1 MIPIWAHAY
10 SHRMMT
16 SYQCEKLG
24 RSLSSS
30 IRSAINT
37 VNADYPKIIMFDGVI
52 ALVQDI
58 DIDELPYTKKQI
70 GCWLYSSSKN
80 RTDMQVFIL
89 VERDMYR
96 YINPP
101 DKGQPIRFLKNDID
115 IDKTLWF
122 NELFPEMEIGSSS
135 KVASFDDSDLLNEF
149 GVGKKT
155 IDITNMDLT
164 FDTSEG
170 ICEIND
176 SLGDFFKSLTVLF
189 QGKEIDIVK
198 PEEWFVEFL
207 QFYLKWRSEIEI
219 QQLEEEFLR
228 DFDALDEK
236 AKEMVMA
243 VREYREILDRKV
255 SSVEV
260 DPSEVEIN
268 IDDGES
274 KVGEVLDV
282 DEPEVDKNDSD
293 EAAVENPDEE
303 TETDTDNESNT
314 ETNTFEQEIK
324 SYLQEQTDVLSCID
338 TTDVGESREY
348 RMYNG
353 IELIRSDSEGA
364 LIRTSKDKN
373 STYVYQILDN
383 ETELT
388 NNGYD
393 ELFTEAEAKD
403 IPWVYD
409 EKKFKASFQGC
420 SQYVEYQQANAQYE
434 MEWGPMDSPRDI
446 SFRPDNHQFHSLKFA
461 GEKILLG
468 HRPGFGKTINSII
481 LGEKMRNSCCKCEYM
496 AGEGCECDLPYIYI
510 LAPDRKLVKHWV
522 EELKNLRFDTN
533 HYIWSTYKHL
543 ELSQSK
549 VEYPEMH
556 HVDPKEFEKMKQGD
570 YTGRTKFNKNIRH
583 CMVCDRGYTE
593 QEVVNMMPDMEE
605 TIRNTWVVNK
615 TRGVRHILFNGTND
629 KTVIEHHWRLFED
642 KIFFSCDKCI
652 GAHFLTGFTPN
663 NDGVNFEKYDDYKE
677 QGLDITDYMAR
688 ENDQWNAF
696 YEQMKTI
703 ASIQADLPV
712 HEIKQKLRDENE
724 QNPQNIKL
732 SYKISK
738 NLPLHMY
745 RAPPNCIVICDEV
758 HLYVKE
764 SKSLILQVVW
774 KYLLSCRFS
783 ILCSATPVESSGSE
797 LNQLYLISE
806 MLRTKR
812 DYWNDEPVEF
822 NVKYSGMFLP
832 PWHLLRSLETGEN
845 MYEVASRLKNKFS
858 RFNTVQDIDKAIK
871 DLTATTESKI
881 DPKFKIN
888 STDLMNLYMGV
899 QNTDFALKNKKW
911 VTPKES
917 GIELYEIATNSYDKF
932 MQEALKRLYV
942 KQMKSRGD
950 KEFPDLVSAT
960 PSGYIEVPL
969 DLNRALL
976 KDKPP
981 KSELRYLIPQ
991 NSILNYSIS
1000 VEGLNHLVVKESE
1013 TGNYTAKEVLE
1024 IEGYVLCNLF
1034 SDGLV
1039 TISFQKDAMVNY
1051 SAPLISNYSLSTNAK
1066 PYSGCKLPERGDR
1079 EVRERQRQENIEA
1092 LKGNISGNIEG
1103 IKKLSWLY
1111 INPTNQSKNNW
1122 YDDIPYVPDILGSK
1136 VLKIV
1141 TTIEDQVRKGKN
1153 VMVYHDK
1160 VEMLR
1165 MVQRGLAMRGH
1176 RIANEQIE
1184 KARLKPG
1191 VEAVDAEAG
1200 DYMFDGDLKEH
1211 ARTQASKRWRMLDEE
1226 YIKKQNEAYGYYDEP
1241 VVADG
1246 IVYSQLKEVFDMYNS
1261 LVEKISYPIVYT
1273 RYENMFGKADDIE
1286 PLTLATTINDFA
1298 FYAEYAHYQSDVET
1312 THRQYSKLIEGA
1324 KAMKNILKGKITY
1337 EKKTEIINAA
1347 NTYNRMKGMPR
1358 DGTRDKFK
1366 KLMFELCEVYYK
1378 RGLEKAVTKKPEIK
1392 RVYNREYYKEV
1403 YALAKNFKW
1412 KDHKNGLK
1420 TRQEVLNY
1428 WQTLEDWQEHKEL
1441 YILKNGVRQTEWV
1454 LKDPKNKP
1462 DKGEMFEFK
1471 ETGNTVFKLKNESLR
1486 NLLNYTFELNVDI
1499 NKRNEEIDNDHPLP
1513 DLRFQAIDYYL
1524 EMNWSGKG
1532 KFKGVFKGKQSLT
1545 KPYLDYARNKM
1556 DEIVQDKPRKKG
1568 KDFETYPLPEIGL
1581 PDYKPFDFQSITG
1594 FIAKNDRVYTDP
1606 FFDQKNAKEMMNLD
1620 TALKLKGQIT
1630 FAQYQCPVYLVN
1642 SKFKRD
1648 IENYEDAF
1656 RFCIWSQ
1663 MYLRY
1668 LWVQREYEGKLNQG
1682 NVKTIEEY
1690 ADTIVHLDSNPFNKV
1705 AKGKVKINM
1714 NGVEME
1720 ARQDFLKTMK
1730 PRITGMS
1737 KYNRMRYAVIEGTVV
1752 KQAEQ
1757 PKYVQAF
1764 SEGYIDCLFV
1774 SDSGIVGVDY
1784 KSCSPSYM
1792 ICIDPVKSA
1801 GKQDQFNG
1809 RTVRRRSHKN
1819 LPEKMRKVEYV
1830 SFVSSKLQ
1838 VPKEKQRKDEEEVV
1852 NYDLKTL
1859 SNLVRKTDEP
1869 KKTEYMLMHR
1879 KMQREQWAQKKLKK
1893 ALNDLE
1899 QLKEDLRK
1907 EMDLEAEEE
1916 EIQGETE
1923 EELENVQEETY
1934 NGIYKPNAQDI
1945 INTFDSTT
1953 IQDIIQKELEVQKL
1967 SIDDDKLRQKE
1978 MPFNGRYTYEVE
1990 EDLSIDLVFE
2000 AKEYTRDMI
2009 IAEVLPNNPQ
2019 TASEQTLRE
2028 MLSRQE
2034 YRFSKEDRK
2043 DALVTLDYDWDIN
2056 SFQEDPGINEL
2067 RRELDKRYGTS
2078 CGEITYAEQR
2088 KRNQY
2093 YVNGPNIVDPCKK
2106 SRSTDTQK
2114 EPDNKRW
2121 DTYFDN
2127 YVNLSH
2133 VPVYNNYAFVSVEE
2147 YLAHVNNGANFDN
2160 YYCFAC
2166 NQVTETLQCKCG
2178 FDVKDENGKYYYYH
2192 LVDNVSKI
2200 QESTASALK
2209 QSTRNTKIKD
2219 LSIVKRVQRDR
2230 LEMVLSLNSIE
2241 HQVKQFGDKTYKFT
2255 FKNDGN
2261 DVSFYKRVNRPDMEE
2276 ENRDWYE
2283 VMTKPDTELFE
2294 RMSKRYTEQERDRFK
2309 GTVVERSAP
2318 VKERTKRV
2326 VKYDDGIGVGS
2337 VVLYN
2342 GEEKTVVERNG
2353 GTLTLEPGPIE
2364 VNVSEVQIK
2373 EEEDDETSDYDPEE
2387 ENELVYDSDISIQS
2401 EY

>member
-1 MIPIWAHAY
+1 MVQGVLYMFPIWAHAY

-16 SYQCEKLG
+16 SYTCQEMDMKK
-24 RSLSSS
+24 RSD
-30 IRSAINT
+30 IRTALNSVTKDKAILFLDKQ
-37 VNADYPKIIMFDGVI
+37 VFIVYD
-52 ALVQDI
+52 
-58 DIDELPYTKKQI
+58 DEMTPLEYSREEI
-70 GCWLYSSSKN
+70 GCCLWQSANN
-80 RTDMQVFIL
+80 RTDL
-89 VERDMYR
+89 VIKIVVDGTE
-96 YINPP
+96 YIYQNPP
-101 DKGQPIRFLKNDID
+101 TGGGKIKFLRGTDEMTKDQ
-115 IDKTLWF
+115 WF
-122 NELFPEMEIGSSS
+122 QEVFPDMDLNKPTGD
-135 KVASFDDSDLLNEF
+135 ALLNEF
-149 GVGKKT
+149 GCGQPRT

-164 FDTSEG
+164 FEKG
-170 ICEIND
+170 NLICEIND
-176 SLGDFFKSLTVLF
+176 NLGSAFSCLLVNFKGKTIDVVEPEAWFRSFIAFF
-189 QGKEIDIVK
+189 
-198 PEEWFVEFL
+198 
-207 QFYLKWRSEIEI
+207 LKWSSLSGINNNIDNFMSDYR
-219 QQLEEEFLR
+219 
-228 DFDALDEK
+228 ALVDE

-243 VREYREILDRKV
+243 VKEFKQAIDDNTKV
-255 SSVEV
+255 SS
-260 DPSEVEIN
+260 
-268 IDDGES
+268 
-274 KVGEVLDV
+274 K
-282 DEPEVDKNDSD
+282 PEVDSETDSD
-293 EAAVENPDEE
+293 SEPMASISDSEGSESPPPLIQRLESIDLSDR
-303 TETDTDNESNT
+303 TDTDNESNT
-314 ETNTFEQEIK
+314 EVMDTETSFEQEIK
-324 SYLQEQTDVLSCID
+324 SYLKEQTDVLSCID
-338 TTDVGESREY
+338 TADVGESREY

-373 STYVYQILDN
+373 SAYVYQILDS

-409 EKKFKASFQGC
+409 ENKFKASFQGC
-420 SQYVEYQQANAQYE
+420 SQYVEYQQADAQYE

-446 SFRPDNHQFHSLKFA
+446 SFRPDSHQFHSLKFA

-481 LGEKMRNSCCKCEYM
+481 LAEKMRNACE
-496 AGEGCECDLPYIYI
+496 GVKPDIYI

-522 EELKNLRFDTN
+522 EELKNLRVDTD

-556 HVDPKEFEKMKQGD
+556 HVDPEEFEKMRQGD
-570 YTGRTKFNKNIRH
+570 YTGRTKFDKNIRH

-593 QEVVNMMPDMEE
+593 QQVVNMMPDTEE

-677 QGLDITDYMAR
+677 QGLDITDYMSR
-688 ENDQWNAF
+688 ENDQWNTF
-696 YEQMKTI
+696 YANVKDI
-703 ASIQADLPV
+703 ASIQVDLPV
-712 HEIKQKLRDENE
+712 HEIKQKLRDENK
-724 QNPQNIKL
+724 QIPQNIQL
-732 SYKISK
+732 PYKVSK

-764 SKSLILQVVW
+764 SKSLILQVMW

-871 DLTATTESKI
+871 DLSATSESKI

-899 QNTDFALKNKKW
+899 QNTDFALKSRKW

-976 KDKPP
+976 KDNPP

-991 NSILNYSIS
+991 NSISNYSIS

-1066 PYSGCKLPERGDR
+1066 PYSGCKLTERGDR
-1079 EVRERQRQENIEA
+1079 EVRERQRQDSIEA
-1092 LKGNISGNIEG
+1092 MKMNISGNIEG
-1103 IKKLSWLY
+1103 IKNLSWLY

-1165 MVQRGLAMRGH
+1165 MVQRGLTMRGH

-1184 KARLKPG
+1184 KATLPG
-1191 VEAVDAEAG
+1191 ILAVDAEAG
-1200 DYMFDGDLKEH
+1200 DYAFDEDLKQH
-1211 ARTQASKRWRMLDEE
+1211 ARIQASKRWRMLDEE
-1226 YIKKQNEAYGYYDEP
+1226 YINKQNEAYGYYDEP

-1273 RYENMFGKADDIE
+1273 RYENMFGKADDIQ

-1347 NTYNRMKGMPR
+1347 NTYNRMKDMPH
-1358 DGTRDKFK
+1358 DAPRDKFK

-1378 RGLEKAVTKKPEIK
+1378 RGLEKAVTKKTEVK

-1403 YALAKNFKW
+1403 YALVKNFNW
-1412 KDHKNGLK
+1412 RDHKNDLK

-1428 WQTLEDWQEHKEL
+1428 WQNLEDWQEHKEL
-1441 YILKNGVRQTEWV
+1441 YILKNGVRQTERV

-1462 DKGEMFEFK
+1462 DKGEIFEFK
-1471 ETGNTVFKLKNESLR
+1471 ETGNMVFKLKNESLR
-1486 NLLNYTFELNVDI
+1486 NLLNNKFKINVDI
-1499 NKRNEEIDNDHPLP
+1499 NKSNEQIDNDHILP
-1513 DLRFQAIDYYL
+1513 DLRCQAIEYYL
-1524 EMNWSGKG
+1524 EMNWGGKG
-1532 KFKGVFKGKQSLT
+1532 KFKGVFKGKQSDT
-1545 KPYLDYARNKM
+1545 KPYLDYARKKM
-1556 DEIVQDKPRKKG
+1556 DEIVKLEPRKTG
-1568 KDFETYPLPEIGL
+1568 NDFETYPLPEVGL
-1581 PDYKPFDFQSITG
+1581 PDYKPFDFQSITD

-1606 FFDQKNAKEMMNLD
+1606 FFDQNNAKEMMNLD
-1620 TALKLKGQIT
+1620 KKLKLKGQIT
-1630 FAQYQCPVYLVN
+1630 FAQYQCPVYLVK

-1690 ADTIVHLDSNPFNKV
+1690 ANTIVHLDSNPFNKV

-1720 ARQDFLKTMK
+1720 ARQEFLKTMK

-1737 KYNRMRYAVIEGTVV
+1737 KDNRMRYAVIEGTVV

-1784 KSCSPSYM
+1784 KSCSSSYM

-1819 LPEKMRKVEYV
+1819 LPENMRKVEYV

-1859 SNLVRKTDEP
+1859 SNLVGKTDEP

-1907 EMDLEAEEE
+1907 EVDLEAEEE

-1923 EELENVQEETY
+1923 EELENVSEETY

-1945 INTFDSTT
+1945 INTFDSPT
-1953 IQDIIQKELEVQKL
+1953 IQGIIEKELEVQKL
-1967 SIDDDKLRQKE
+1967 SIDDDKLRQKV
-1978 MPFNGRYTYEVE
+1978 MPFKGKYTYDVE
-1990 EDLSIDLVFE
+1990 EDSNTNLVFE
-2000 AKEYTRDMI
+2000 QKEYTRDMI
-2009 IAEVLPNNPQ
+2009 IEETLPNNPH

-2034 YRFSKEDRK
+2034 YRFSRENKT

-2056 SFQEDPGINEL
+2056 NFQEDPGINEL
-2067 RRELDKRYGTS
+2067 RRELDKRYGSS

-2093 YVNGPNIVDPCKK
+2093 YVNGPNVVDPCKK
-2106 SRSTDTQK
+2106 SRITDTQK

-2133 VPVYNNYAFVSVEE
+2133 IPVYNNYAFLSVEE
-2147 YLAHVNNGANFDN
+2147 YLAHVNNGANFNN

-2166 NQVTETLQCKCG
+2166 NQITETLQCKCG
-2178 FDVKDENGKYYYYH
+2178 FNVKDENGKYYYYH
-2192 LVDNVSKI
+2192 LVDNASKI

-2241 HQVKQFGDKTYKFT
+2241 HQVKQFGDKTYKFA

-2261 DVSFYKRVNRPDMEE
+2261 DVSFYKRVKRPDMEE
-2276 ENRDWYE
+2276 ENGDWYD

-2294 RMSKRYTEQERDRFK
+2294 RMSNRYTEQERDRFK

-2337 VVLYN
+2337 VVLYK
-2342 GEEKTVVERNG
+2342 GEEKTVIERNG
-2353 GTLTLEPGPIE
+2353 GTLTLGPDPIE
-2364 VNVSEVQIK
+2364 VNVSEVKIK

-2387 ENELVYDSDISIQS
+2387 ENELVYDSDISLQS